1 MSTLRYIL
9 LICTLGISA
18 IGCVLFDGK
27 NSVVTVVQTFPTL
40 VHDTAVKDG
49 ATVTVRIQITPR
61 DNPDESYDDTEQF
74 IQGQH
79 TVPEGIEVR
88 VAGMHSGEIKTFS
101 LSADEGFGPRDETK
115 LQIIPTVELPPNA
128 QEGDILADSEGR
140 YAEILLIRPE
150 LTVIDLNHPL
160 AGQPLLITLQVVTIE
175 DPDTRNNDEM
185 DRMPP
190 LSQNIVWRHDR
201 HSEMLASL

>member
-1 MSTLRYIL
+1 MPTLRYIM
-9 LICTLGISA
+9 LICTLGIGA
-18 IGCVLFDGK
+18 IGYVLLDG
-27 NSVVTVVQTFPTL
+27 NDSFVTAVQKFPAL

-49 ATVTVRIQITPR
+49 VTVTVRVQITPR
-61 DNPDESYDDTEQF
+61 DNPDESYNDTEQF

-79 TVPEGIEVR
+79 TVPEGIELR

-101 LSADEGFGPRDETK
+101 LSAEEGFGPRDETK
-115 LQIIPTVELPPNA
+115 LRTIPTVELPPNA
-128 QEGDILADSEGR
+128 QEGDIVADDEGR

-160 AGQPLLITLQVVTIE
+160 AGQPLLITLQVVMIE
-175 DPDTRNNDEM
+175 DPDARNNKEM

-190 LSQNIVWRHDR
+190 PSQSIVWRHDR
-201 HSEMLASL
+201 DNEMLTSL